1 MFIMLN
7 IRSVF
12 YALLLC
18 PFALVAQAEPN
29 RDCLLEGKI
38 ERVGG
43 NGDEEV
49 RVKFHTVS
57 KYSESSRCRIR
68 RDKKMEFRLPDDP
81 RLKGAADGSE
91 VQYRYR
97 TDQDGGAS
105 SELINIAS

>member
-1 MFIMLN
+1 MLN

-12 YALLLC
+12 CALLLS

-43 NGDEEV
+43 NGGEEV
-49 RVKFHTVS
+49 RVKFHTVR
-57 KYSESSRCRIR
+57 KYSESARCRIR

-105 SELINIAS
+105 SELINIAT